1 MLGAVTKCMTNYL
14 LEEQFVWVHSF
25 QDIDHKGGKDLWQAC
40 KVLAVP
46 STVKRQK
53 VDREWGQA
61 GKSEILSLIIPS
73 FHLLS
78 SHSLSKYHHWLESK
92 RSNT

>member
-53 VDREWGQA
+53 VDRE
-61 GKSEILSLIIPS
+61 
-73 FHLLS
+73 
-78 SHSLSKYHHWLESK
+78 
-92 RSNT
+92 